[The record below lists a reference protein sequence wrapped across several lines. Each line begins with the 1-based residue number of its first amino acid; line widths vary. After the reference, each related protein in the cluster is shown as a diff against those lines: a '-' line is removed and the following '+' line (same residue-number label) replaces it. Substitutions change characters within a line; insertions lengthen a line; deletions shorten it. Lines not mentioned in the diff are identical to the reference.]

1 MAMAHAGLFITDM
14 VTLITTIMKESP
26 PSHHH
31 TIPPSHFISRV
42 CMAASF
48 LFIIV
53 LMKIRKSPINLGP
66 KSKYEPNWSDTKIKM
81 EYYYYYYH

>member
-1 MAMAHAGLFITDM
+1 MAMAHAGLFITDI
-14 VTLITTIMKESP
+14 VTLITTIMKES
-26 PSHHH
+26 
-31 TIPPSHFISRV
+31 PPSHFISRV

-66 KSKYEPNWSDTKIKM
+66 KSKLVSQIGLIQRLNGILLLLLPLNSSKF
-81 EYYYYYYH
+81 

>member
-14 VTLITTIMKESP
+14 VTLITTIMKES
-26 PSHHH
+26 
-31 TIPPSHFISRV
+31 PPSHFISRV